1 MMNKKVFRS
10 SLVLALVAAMAW
22 VMLFPVASPV
32 AAGADREIFEAYNIV
47 CPPIVSQKMWVSDD
61 GILHIRD
68 RVLNSVVSSASIYHN
83 GTGQIISNAN
93 IDLATMYGEYHGSL
107 EIYPTAINGYWA
119 GSWVLQITPAGQNGH
134 ARLQGYGDLDGW
146 QIKAELTYL
155 PPPVLAGFSDLC
167 GGNQPLAGTRSNG
180 FILMPGSE

>member
-1 MMNKKVFRS
+1 MNKKVFRS
-10 SLVLALVAAMAW
+10 SLVLALAAAMAW

-32 AAGADREIFEAYNIV
+32 AAGANREIFEAYNIV

-61 GILHIRD
+61 GILHIRE

-93 IDLATMYGEYHGSL
+93 IDLVTMYGEYHGTL
-107 EIYPTAINGYWA
+107 AIYPTAINGYWA

-134 ARLQGYGDLDGW
+134 ARLQGYGDLEGW

-155 PPPVLAGFSDLC
+155 PPSVLAGFSVLC
-167 GGNQPLAGTRSNG
+167 GGTQPLAGTRTNG
-180 FILMPGSE
+180 YILKPGSE